1 MYLVSERNLE
11 SRLAS
16 AGMYVRARLDERL
29 TLEGIAASAG
39 FSPYHFHRIFRV
51 AFGENLNAYVVRHRM
66 QRAAH
71 ELRNSDRSVI
81 EIALSCGYESA
92 SAFGRAFLR
101 AFKVTPSA
109 YRASGERMSLVP
121 LASLPLP
128 ADLPDPRVEEY
139 PERDVLAL
147 HFVGPYDALDPVMG
161 RLYEVALK
169 RHFIPGASVFGI
181 SRGSPDLD
189 EHETLRFDAS
199 VTPHSKADVAGARAD
214 GLVPLSITGGRY
226 AVFRHRGPYQRITH
240 AYDVLFA
247 AWVMTGRLELRDAPF
262 INTYLTDPAAAS
274 AGDLECD
281 LAIPIL

>member
-1 MYLVSERNLE
+1 MYLVDQPSLE

-16 AGMYVRARLDERL
+16 AGMYVRARLDQRL
-29 TLEGIAASAG
+29 TLDGIAASAG

-71 ELRNSDRSVI
+71 ELRHSDRPVI
-81 EIALSCGYESA
+81 DIALDCGYESA

-101 AFKVTPSA
+101 AFNLTPSA

-128 ADLPDPRVEEY
+128 ADLPDPRIEEY
-139 PERDVLAL
+139 RERDALAL
-147 HFVGPYDALDPVMG
+147 RFIGPYDAVDPVMG
-161 RLYEVALK
+161 RLYEIALK
-169 RHFIPGASVFGI
+169 RHFMPGASILGV
-181 SRGSPDLD
+181 SSGSPDLD
-189 EHETLRFDAS
+189 EHESLRFDAC
-199 VTPHSKADVAGARAD
+199 VTPHPNADVAGARAD
-214 GLVPLSITGGRY
+214 GLVPLLIPGGRY

-247 AWVMTGRLELRDAPF
+247 AWVMTGRFELRDAPF
-262 INTYLTDPAAAS
+262 INTYLSDPAGVA